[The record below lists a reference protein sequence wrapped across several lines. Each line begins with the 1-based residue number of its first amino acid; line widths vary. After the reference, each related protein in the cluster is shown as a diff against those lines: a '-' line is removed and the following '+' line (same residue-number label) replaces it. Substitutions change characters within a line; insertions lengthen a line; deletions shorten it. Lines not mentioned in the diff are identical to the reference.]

1 METRTGNSE
10 TYISEQGYLHISD
23 YKTLRDELEV
33 LNDDPVDP
41 PELIDDG
48 QEGIMK
54 EQSLTDET
62 KAIMLQLEQL
72 KNRRVEL
79 TNELTSVDDQIDE
92 LQRMLISERKRTSS
106 VSDNIRVFEGLAEP
120 QRNIVSRSQSMIPS
134 PKHPSSY
141 THLWHLSEKNG
152 DDEVVIPDDLVMIQ
166 PNRTLPSSI
175 KMSGIPSR
183 DSKPRVNSDKVA
195 LKIGSY
201 DELTSSQVP
210 PQICSN
216 LQARSHG
223 SSKSISSI
231 EEPIYVNAMIYKT
244 MDEVIAETGHDT
256 DDSVADIIEQ
266 SDDEIADENDD
277 SVVCDGPGSFSIED
291 ERIGAGPAI
300 DHIKVRNL
308 QEASMYSKRHF
319 LAKNLLETEQKY
331 FHQLRALERV
341 NSSFRQNIKAY
352 KNKSLIKEN
361 ECQIIFF
368 RIPDLTRNQNE
379 IVKKLT
385 LKLRD
390 WSTDSTFTDI
400 IWLIKENLKLYE
412 EYINNYTRAR
422 TLLEHLIKTKQGDR
436 LADLL
441 KVSITE
447 TREKDIMV
455 QDLLYKPVDRMT
467 HHISVLDDIIR
478 HTPSTHNDY
487 DKLRSYQSEFWR
499 VLATVNKGHVS
510 KGTRKVQEKEI
521 IKSGYVTEEISDT
534 EKKLRYVIL
543 SNEMILCVKPTNLKK
558 REIDVKWFIPLNN
571 VNVQLRETKEQIS
584 MAKKT
589 RMNQL
594 DKEIVE
600 LNQEISKLDP
610 KKDRRK
616 RNKFQDALQKKKID
630 RLKISQT
637 VPLEIKNCQD
647 GKEMKPHS
655 FMFSSEYE
663 RAVWTEEIHS
673 AQRKNTGRINITN
686 YDIKDLIEK
695 FKIEGPPAS
704 VPESS
709 MKHSRSTYLN
719 GYLSVTV
726 NQASGFQK
734 DSNAWVAI
742 ETDFYGSFTTQ
753 ARTRIQRTKADSNRK
768 HSYLAEWK
776 EEFEI
781 DANGCV
787 DLVALVLNN
796 QPCGDGSTSRDILVA
811 KGELRLPAVCGLVE
825 GESCPVRIET
835 SGGID
840 LMLVFKYVS
849 RETFKKRVKN
859 EKNSQNKVFDS
870 SLRVLTAK
878 EGRNCPLIVKSCITE
893 IENRG
898 MEDVGLYRVSGA
910 KSDIDEIKRYFEEN
924 HPDLS
929 EKLAR
934 VDTHAVTG
942 CMKRFFMDLREPLI
956 PHPYADKLFKL
967 DLVNSSGEDTK
978 LLILDALAGLPVENQ
993 GTLHALLLHLRKVA
1007 AISENKMD
1015 LPNLSIVFGPSL
1027 IAAEEVSSGIN
1038 PIDAIQIRGNILL
1051 AILEMEDFPSPSE
1064 QLLDNSSNWSE
1075 RRVSRSRPTQSV
1087 MSPSNRPVQFPIP
1100 APRST
1105 CPR

>member
-1 METRTGNSE
+1 M
-10 TYISEQGYLHISD
+10 
-23 YKTLRDELEV
+23 
-33 LNDDPVDP
+33 
-41 PELIDDG
+41 
-48 QEGIMK
+48 
-54 EQSLTDET
+54 
-62 KAIMLQLEQL
+62 
-72 KNRRVEL
+72 
-79 TNELTSVDDQIDE
+79 
-92 LQRMLISERKRTSS
+92 
-106 VSDNIRVFEGLAEP
+106 
-120 QRNIVSRSQSMIPS
+120 
-134 PKHPSSY
+134 
-141 THLWHLSEKNG
+141 
-152 DDEVVIPDDLVMIQ
+152 
-166 PNRTLPSSI
+166 
-175 KMSGIPSR
+175 
-183 DSKPRVNSDKVA
+183 
-195 LKIGSY
+195 
-201 DELTSSQVP
+201 
-210 PQICSN
+210 
-216 LQARSHG
+216 
-223 SSKSISSI
+223 
-231 EEPIYVNAMIYKT
+231 
-244 MDEVIAETGHDT
+244 
-256 DDSVADIIEQ
+256 
-266 SDDEIADENDD
+266 
-277 SVVCDGPGSFSIED
+277 
-291 ERIGAGPAI
+291 
-300 DHIKVRNL
+300 
-308 QEASMYSKRHF
+308 
-319 LAKNLLETEQKY
+319 
-331 FHQLRALERV
+331 
-341 NSSFRQNIKAY
+341 
-352 KNKSLIKEN
+352 
-361 ECQIIFF
+361 
-368 RIPDLTRNQNE
+368 
-379 IVKKLT
+379 
-385 LKLRD
+385 
-390 WSTDSTFTDI
+390 
-400 IWLIKENLKLYE
+400 
-412 EYINNYTRAR
+412 
-422 TLLEHLIKTKQGDR
+422 
-436 LADLL
+436 
-441 KVSITE
+441 
-447 TREKDIMV
+447 
-455 QDLLYKPVDRMT
+455 
-467 HHISVLDDIIR
+467 
-478 HTPSTHNDY
+478 
-487 DKLRSYQSEFWR
+487 
-499 VLATVNKGHVS
+499 
-510 KGTRKVQEKEI
+510 
-521 IKSGYVTEEISDT
+521 
-534 EKKLRYVIL
+534 
-543 SNEMILCVKPTNLKK
+543 KPTNMKK
-558 REIDVKWFIPLNN
+558 RELDVKWFIPLNN

-616 RNKFQDALQKKKID
+616 RNKYIDTLQKKKID

-695 FKIEGPPAS
+695 FKLEGPPAS

-768 HSYLAEWK
+768 SSYLAEWK

-859 EKNSQNKVFDS
+859 DKNSQNKVFDS

-878 EGRNCPLIVKSCITE
+878 EGRQERKGSLKFISVGRNCPLIVKSCITE

-898 MEDVGLYRVSGA
+898 MEDVGIYRVSGA

-956 PHPYADKLFKL
+956 PHPYADKLFKTWWL
-967 DLVNSSGEDTK
+967 
-978 LLILDALAGLPVENQ
+978 
-993 GTLHALLLHLRKVA
+993 
-1007 AISENKMD
+1007 
-1015 LPNLSIVFGPSL
+1015 
-1027 IAAEEVSSGIN
+1027 
-1038 PIDAIQIRGNILL
+1038 
-1051 AILEMEDFPSPSE
+1051 
-1064 QLLDNSSNWSE
+1064 
-1075 RRVSRSRPTQSV
+1075 
-1087 MSPSNRPVQFPIP
+1087 
-1100 APRST
+1100 
-1105 CPR
+1105 